1 MGIVQSFLDSLS
13 LTPAKVVERSA
24 EEQSRVEDELGTLSL
39 YHFVTCPFCVRARR
53 AMTRLGLEVE
63 LRDIH
68 RSREHYDDLV
78 EGGGSRQ
85 VPCLRIEGED
95 GAVEWLYESKD
106 IVSYLESRF
115 A

>member
-39 YHFVTCPFCVRARR
+39 YHFVTCLFCVRVRR
-53 AMTRLGLEVE
+53 AMSKLGVEIE
-63 LRDIH
+63 LRNIH
-68 RSREHYDDLV
+68 RSRQHYDDLV

-85 VPCLRIEGED
+85 VPCLRIEGAD
-95 GAVEWLYESKD
+95 GTVEWLYESKD
-106 IVSYLESRF
+106 IVRYLESRF

>member
-1 MGIVQSFLDSLS
+1 MGIVQTFLESFSAA
-13 LTPAKVVERSA
+13 PAKAVERSA
-24 EEQSRVEDELGTLSL
+24 EEQSRLEYELGTLSI
-39 YHFVTCPFCVRARR
+39 YHFVTCPFCVRVRR
-53 AMTRLGLEVE
+53 AMSKLGVEIE

-85 VPCLRIEGED
+85 VPCLRIEGTD
-95 GAVEWLYESKD
+95 GTVEWLYESKD